1 MVEKFAKLGA
11 EAVAMTPAEFTAYL
25 TREDAKWIPV
35 VRKANIKA
43 D

>member
-1 MVEKFAKLGA
+1 
-11 EAVAMTPAEFTAYL
+11 MTPEEFTVYL
-25 TREDAKWIPV
+25 EREDAKWIPL